1 MKLQT
6 PLWIKIF
13 YTLVDHSGEH
23 LISKSGGRLPKV
35 KGYMGHVEKGT
46 SPLVMVVVKDGD
58 IFAEPGAM
66 KQAQGRMKK
75 QGMSGR
81 KKKKSWTEQRGGI
94 EVLG

>member
-58 IFAEPGAM
+58 IFVEPGVVELVE
-66 KQAQGRMKK
+66 AQGRMKK

-81 KKKKSWTEQRGGI
+81 KKKRE
-94 EVLG
+94 LD